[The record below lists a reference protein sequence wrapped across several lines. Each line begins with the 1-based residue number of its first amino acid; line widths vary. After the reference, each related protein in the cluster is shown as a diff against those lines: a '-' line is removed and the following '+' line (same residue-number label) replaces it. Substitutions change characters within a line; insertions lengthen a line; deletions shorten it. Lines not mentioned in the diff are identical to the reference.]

1 MAQIILNS
9 ALAVLVAA
17 AFLTTTAA
25 ALRGEDRAVQ
35 RVPVKARNKRHPND

>member
-9 ALAVLVAA
+9 ALALLVAA

-25 ALRGEDRAVQ
+25 ALRGEPQ
-35 RVPVKARNKRHPND
+35 KVPVRSTDERRPNS